1 MSWQACLF
9 CFPYGNFFLHLPPF
23 HFQDQNI
30 ISLYCLPHIP
40 HFIYLFTKNLLLN
53 PKNIPID
60 IFLPSLLLYIVRRF
74 PLNLSWEWK
83 SKIYYPNCFLF
94 PWKPFDPET
103 LRLNFHK
110 LSWLGI
116 GDEVVTVVYYLE
128 FFFLFA
134 FVISIYIDFFG
145 YYSSTRK
152 SFKAFWNHENPKWN
166 GSFPEGHRYD

>member
-53 PKNIPID
+53 QKNIPID

-74 PLNLSWEWK
+74 PLNLSWEW
-83 SKIYYPNCFLF
+83 NCFKLF
-94 PWKPFDPET
+94 LVSMET
-103 LRLNFHK
+103 IWSWNFETEFP
-110 LSWLGI
+110 LAIMTRDWWWSGNSCILPG
-116 GDEVVTVVYYLE
+116 V
-128 FFFLFA
+128 FFFVCFCNINLHWLFWLLL
-134 FVISIYIDFFG
+134 F
-145 YYSSTRK
+145 
-152 SFKAFWNHENPKWN
+152 N
-166 GSFPEGHRYD
+166 